1 MKELILG
8 VIALIFATVYNIIVF
23 VLNLECADDK
33 FVDAAM
39 FLMALNVT
47 KDALVLAAI
56 LYNIFFKM
64 IRRRGKDGRTS
75 KSPIS
80 LWIWHRADRSH

>member
-23 VLNLECADDK
+23 ILNLKCADDK

-39 FLMALNVT
+39 FLMALNAM
-47 KDALVLAAI
+47 KDAVVLAAI
-56 LYNIFFKM
+56 LYNIFLK
-64 IRRRGKDGRTS
+64 
-75 KSPIS
+75 
-80 LWIWHRADRSH
+80 

>member
-23 VLNLECADDK
+23 ILNLKCADNK

-39 FLMALNVT
+39 FLMALNAM
-47 KDALVLAAI
+47 KDAVVLAAI
-56 LYNIFFKM
+56 LYNIFL
-64 IRRRGKDGRTS
+64 G
-75 KSPIS
+75 
-80 LWIWHRADRSH
+80 

>member
-39 FLMALNVT
+39 FLMVLNAT

-56 LYNIFFKM
+56 LYNIFLK
-64 IRRRGKDGRTS
+64 
-75 KSPIS
+75 
-80 LWIWHRADRSH
+80 

>member
-8 VIALIFATVYNIIVF
+8 VIAFIFATVYNIIVF
-23 VLNLECADDK
+23 ILNLECADDK

-39 FLMALNVT
+39 FLMALNAT

-56 LYNIFFKM
+56 LYNIFLK
-64 IRRRGKDGRTS
+64 
-75 KSPIS
+75 
-80 LWIWHRADRSH
+80 

>member
-39 FLMALNVT
+39 FLMALNAT

-56 LYNIFFKM
+56 LYNIFLK
-64 IRRRGKDGRTS
+64 
-75 KSPIS
+75 
-80 LWIWHRADRSH
+80 